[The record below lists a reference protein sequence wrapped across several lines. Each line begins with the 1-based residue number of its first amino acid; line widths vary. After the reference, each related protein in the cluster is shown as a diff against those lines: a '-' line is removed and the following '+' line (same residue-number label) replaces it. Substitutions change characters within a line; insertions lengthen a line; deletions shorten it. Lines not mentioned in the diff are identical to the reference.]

1 MKICCEDKN
10 GPPPGGC
17 VAEYADSMRA
27 DFWGNGRF
35 TYEFKPPNHGPG
47 YWIFIT
53 SQASKSL
60 LILTIKTGAFPSIIS
75 SLVKPYE

>member
-1 MKICCEDKN
+1 MVPLPVGAWPN
-10 GPPPGGC
+10 MPN
-17 VAEYADSMRA
+17 SMRA